1 MGRKVLPGAD
11 PFARGTAGGSLANR
25 RGAAHSRVLCFS
37 RRSRPS
43 QLFDRR
49 NGPEPSRARL
59 LLARRSEPLTA
70 RTVLAS
76 GATRR
81 AALAGKT
88 PFPLVSSE
96 HFLKPLSEPPFRVWP
111 GCEPGRAAWICPPP
125 TDRQPVSVPPPAL
138 PGCGSPLHFP
148 LVHGCQ
154 LRVPPRRYFRRLDQ
168 HRLQMRVALF
178 RDRPALLFVGR

>member
-1 MGRKVLPGAD
+1 MGGNRPASKQPVGHMGRKVLPGAD

-88 PFPLVSSE
+88 GSSLF
-96 HFLKPLSEPPFRVWP
+96 HVGSRVK
-111 GCEPGRAAWICPPP
+111 
-125 TDRQPVSVPPPAL
+125 SSLPA
-138 PGCGSPLHFP
+138 
-148 LVHGCQ
+148 
-154 LRVPPRRYFRRLDQ
+154 
-168 HRLQMRVALF
+168 M
-178 RDRPALLFVGR
+178 